1 MSKPGGGTHNFDQW
15 EREEQVR
22 AFFAWLPSLLHDA
35 PGIDWSLL
43 PAEVMLYCIRIIG
56 TSPDA
61 GNLAIAAATALE
73 AVTRP
78 SLLSMLSNL
87 KTLFHTLRTECG
99 MHDLSD
105 LRHETLWNEFAVKT
119 PATMSRSRQLS
130 WYSAVSTRHYPR
142 YLRRLEAG
150 DYFLMQQYQL
160 PAMPGGYLRR
170 VGKADE
176 LNNRSLQR
184 RQPVRDTLV
193 TLFPLLRQIVLLRK
207 ELAERLVDSCRQA
220 AQQISTGA
228 SLPVAFQH
236 DDTFPELHQQ
246 GETGEIAL
254 RDVTMCFLLWTKRSW
269 ILAHQDHYRE
279 GVIREAEQ
287 ARGVYSPEHDR
298 PFVQYSGDVADL
310 LWFGDL
316 MKERLL
322 QNFQRRPNGD
332 PTYEERWQRA
342 RNFGFPRGCYTQ
354 QPGLLRGENR
364 WFAENT
370 REGDL
375 LFEPE
380 AVYRG
385 IVYGAAL
392 ATLAMTNGG
401 SVSEL
406 LQVSAD
412 RWQSSLE
419 RRKQLLLPDGA
430 KSNNERRL
438 FPIRPEVEQLL
449 EEIEQGLVE
458 VYCEVP
464 VIAPAQQN
472 SKSDRLEAER
482 YLFQWHKRAV
492 DRHDAQV
499 LVRFLFHGVHLV
511 TASGTPIHLS
521 TELLRYGGNLS
532 AEERGQELLRVF
544 GFNHLILKESLSFS
558 SLRLYCRDFY
568 AYWQFA
574 GSREAALQPETLA
587 RWISSLSE
595 RRYSESTI
603 NRMVAI
609 VQHIMRDAGSKGYI
623 DLSVAAALQIIEK
636 IPTPH
641 QTSRADRKKMLYP

>member
-1 MSKPGGGTHNFDQW
+1 MATRGGITQFHRW
-15 EREEQVR
+15 EREAQQQ
-22 AFFAWLPSLLHDA
+22 AFFAWLPKELHQA
-35 PGIDWSLL
+35 PGIDWTQL
-43 PAEVMLYCIRIIG
+43 PAEVMGYCIRTIG

-61 GNLAIAAATALE
+61 AYLAMAAATAFG
-73 AVTRP
+73 AITSP
-78 SLLSMLSNL
+78 SLLNMLSNL
-87 KTLFHTLRTECG
+87 KALFHTLRFVCG
-99 MHDLSD
+99 MQHLSD
-105 LRHETLWNEFAVKT
+105 LRRETLWNEFAAKT
-119 PATMSRSRQLS
+119 SATMSRSRQLS
-130 WYSAVSTRHYPR
+130 WYSAVSTRHYPG

-150 DYFLMQQYQL
+150 DYFLMQLYQ
-160 PAMPGGYLRR
+160 MPVMPNRFLRH
-170 VGKADE
+170 VGSADE
-176 LNNRSLQR
+176 LNNSSLQR
-184 RQPVRDTLV
+184 WQPVRDTLV
-193 TLFPLLRQIVLLRK
+193 PLFPLLRQTVLLRK
-207 ELAERLVDSCRQA
+207 ELAERMVDSYRQA

-236 DDTFPELHQQ
+236 DDTFPELLQQ

-254 RDVTMCFLLWTKRSW
+254 RDMTMRFLLWTKRSW
-269 ILAHQDHYRE
+269 VLAHQDHYRE

-322 QNFQRRPNGD
+322 QNFQRGPNGD
-332 PTYEERWQRA
+332 PTYEERWHLA
-342 RNFGFPRGCYTQ
+342 RSLGFPRGCYTQ

-419 RRKQLLLPDGA
+419 GRKQLLLPDGA

-438 FPIRPEVEQLL
+438 FPILPEVEQLL

-458 VYCEVP
+458 VFGEVP

-499 LVRFLFHGVHLV
+499 LVRFLFHGLHLV
-511 TASGTPIHLS
+511 TSSGTPINLS
-521 TELLRYGGNLS
+521 TELIRYGGNLS
-532 AEERGQELLRVF
+532 TEERGQELLRIF

-623 DLSVAAALQIIEK
+623 DLSVSAALQTIEK

-641 QTSRADRKKMLYP
+641 QKSRADRKEMLYP